1 MSARFQV
8 ARNMNVDELI
18 ELYDGIIDDVS
29 HSLLES
35 QISERLPIPA
45 APTGIEAV
53 VEYGE
58 NQDPLIPEDLTEL
71 DSVSI
76 GKLFS
81 FISNWANY
89 VQSELTRAKC
99 IHLTMKRNCKVVESA
114 LSIYYKEEKEVP
126 ANQVQDRV
134 ATDKRYAEIDGA
146 VLRAEVFVKK
156 AETRYEQYKR
166 SLNLISR
173 EQTRRGEEFERN
185 SISESSGSRNRWKRR

>member
-1 MSARFQV
+1 
-8 ARNMNVDELI
+8 MNVDELI
-18 ELYDGIIDDVS
+18 ELYDGIIEDVS
-29 HSLLES
+29 QSLLES
-35 QISERLPIPA
+35 QISEILPIPA
-45 APTGIEAV
+45 APTGIEDI
-53 VEYGE
+53 VEYGQ
-58 NQDPLIPEDLTEL
+58 NHDPLIPEDLTEL
-71 DSVSI
+71 NSVTI

-99 IHLTMKRNCKVVESA
+99 IHLTIKRNCKVVESA
-114 LSIYYKEEKEVP
+114 LNIYYKEEKEVP
-126 ANQVQDRV
+126 ANQVHDRV

-173 EQTRRGEEFERN
+173 EQTRRGEEFERS
-185 SISESSGSRNRWKRR
+185 SIAESSGERGNRWNRRRK

>member
-18 ELYDGIIDDVS
+18 ELYDGIIKDVS
-29 HSLLES
+29 ESLIES
-35 QISERLPIPA
+35 QISEALPIPA

-99 IHLTMKRNCKVVESA
+99 MPQPRHNQQCIIWDEFGRR
-114 LSIYYKEEKEVP
+114 VP
-126 ANQVQDRV
+126 
-134 ATDKRYAEIDGA
+134 G
-146 VLRAEVFVKK
+146 
-156 AETRYEQYKR
+156 
-166 SLNLISR
+166 
-173 EQTRRGEEFERN
+173 
-185 SISESSGSRNRWKRR
+185 